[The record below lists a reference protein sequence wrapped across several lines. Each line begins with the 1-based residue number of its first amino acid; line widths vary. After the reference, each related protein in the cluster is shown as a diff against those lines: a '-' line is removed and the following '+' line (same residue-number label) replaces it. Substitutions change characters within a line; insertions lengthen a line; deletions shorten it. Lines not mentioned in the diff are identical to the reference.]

1 MQTDLPIHE
10 LHHTLCQTWAKHNQ
24 IVLSAP
30 TGSGK
35 TTQVCQMLLADWARQ
50 GRNADKRIVILQ
62 PRRVAARTVARR
74 VAEEMGVAL
83 GQTVGYQVR
92 FEDVT
97 DFDRTRT
104 RICFVTE
111 GVLLRWLNDDPLLS
125 DIGAVLFDE
134 FHERNILSDVALAV
148 CKEIQQRRPDLLL
161 VVMSATLEIERVA
174 AYLGNCPMLQSQGR
188 AFPVDI
194 RYQNWS
200 QSWADDAPV
209 WERAAQQVNQILRQT
224 SSGDVLVFMPG
235 AYEIS
240 RTMEELRRKRVADE
254 AILPLHGELS
264 PSEQD
269 RAFVPT
275 AQRRVIVATNVAETS
290 VTLPNIHFVVDSGLA
305 RVARFDPAR
314 GVSALRLEPISQASA
329 DQRAGRAGRVAAG
342 TCYRLWAAAEQ
353 AKRPIRNT
361 PEIQR
366 ADLSE
371 VLLLLKSLG
380 VTNALQFDF
389 LDAPDLGRLQAAEGL
404 LIGLGALDPATK
416 AITELGRRL
425 LRLPLHPR
433 YGRMLI
439 EAQRLGCED
448 DMALFAAMLSSRDL
462 WVRLDRNDQAT
473 RRNREGLL
481 DGGGRGKS
489 TAVLGASDYFAL
501 RRAFEFAVAQQFA
514 SASCYRHGINP
525 HSAREIAQ
533 SYAQIRQIAQ
543 THLSRPADC
552 AATVALDALARS
564 QAVRRCHLAGFVD
577 QLAVRVTSGALVCD
591 LADGRQGELMQESV
605 VGRSQRGEVARLV
618 VVSEIRE
625 ISTRSGDTLT
635 LLGFASA
642 IEPSW
647 LHDLSPRPKGFVEQV
662 EHVYDRLTKRV
673 VAAEVLRYRDLVL
686 SGTPLP
692 TCDPAEA
699 GLALAREFADKLD
712 RVPAWGQQVLPFLR
726 RGGTLPFALND
737 YDALVHWLAQAW
749 HGASTYKEI
758 VERRFAL
765 PE

>member
-10 LHHTLCQTWAKHNQ
+10 LHAALCQTWASHNR
-24 IVLSAP
+24 IAVSAP

-148 CKEIQQRRPDLLL
+148 CKEIQQRRQGLLL
-161 VVMSATLEIERVA
+161 MVMSATLEVARVA
-174 AYLGNCPMLQSQGR
+174 AYLGDCPVLQSQGR
-188 AFPVDI
+188 AFPVAI
-194 RYQNWS
+194 HHQA
-200 QSWADDAPV
+200 WADDAPV
-209 WERAAQQVNQILRQT
+209 WERAAQQVTQILRET

-275 AQRRVIVATNVAETS
+275 LQRRVIVATNVAETS

-314 GVSALRLEPISQASA
+314 GVSALRLEPISLASA

-380 VTNALQFDF
+380 VADVLQFDF

-448 DMALFAAMLSSRDL
+448 DVALFAAMLSSRDL
-462 WVRLDRNDQAT
+462 LVRLDRNDQVT
-473 RRNREGLL
+473 RRSREALL
-481 DGGGRGKS
+481 DDRGRGKS
-489 TAVLGASDYFAL
+489 TMPSGASDYFAL

-514 SASCYRHGINP
+514 AAPCYRHGINP

-543 THLSRPADC
+543 SNLQHRADDEI
-552 AATVALDALARS
+552 TPQLDALALS

-625 ISTRSGDTLT
+625 ISTRTGDTLT

-642 IEPSW
+642 IEPVW
-647 LHDLSPRPKGFVEQV
+647 LHDLSPRPKGFVERT

-673 VAAEVLRYRDLVL
+673 VAAKVLRYRDLVL
-686 SGTPLP
+686 SGAPLP
-692 TCDPAEA
+692 TSDPAEA

-758 VERRFAL
+758 VERRFEL